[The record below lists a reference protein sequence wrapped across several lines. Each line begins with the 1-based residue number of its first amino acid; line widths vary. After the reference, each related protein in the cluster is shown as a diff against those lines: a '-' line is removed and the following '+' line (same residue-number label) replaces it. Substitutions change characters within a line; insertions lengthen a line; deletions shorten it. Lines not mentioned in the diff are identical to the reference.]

1 MGAPLDPLATAGNR
15 LDSVR
20 LLGATPS
27 YHNLRRWSVGM
38 LVTVLLV
45 LLLPWQQNVQA
56 LGEVTALDPMERPQ
70 QAVATVGGRIVEWY
84 VAEGQRV
91 RAGDPLV
98 ALAEVKE
105 SYLDPQALARTGVQ
119 LDQKRQAVLDK
130 RAKAEALARQR
141 VAVEKNKKDK
151 KTNAA
156 TCFMWILNCLMVQFN
171 DFYP

>member
-105 SYLDPQALARTGVQ
+105 SYLDPQALARIDRKSV
-119 LDQKRQAVLDK
+119 V
-130 RAKAEALARQR
+130 
-141 VAVEKNKKDK
+141 
-151 KTNAA
+151 
-156 TCFMWILNCLMVQFN
+156 
-171 DFYP
+171 